1 MNFNSLKFLPSLKST
16 NSSRPEKAGFFSCA
30 DAVTAGVDIR
40 SGAGHF
46 PAMDDLST
54 QRPLSVGVHG
64 VGDHARRTI
73 LPAIATSPALRLA
86 GLSTRNGDVLAE
98 QCAAWS
104 CPGWNSL
111 DAMLEDGGLDAV
123 FVATPIGRHF
133 DDGRRVL
140 EAGFH
145 LWSEKAFTRNAQ
157 DAEALVSLAAERDL
171 AICVSLAPA
180 YHAVFTRLQG
190 LIRAGEI
197 GGVRAVEAHFG
208 FPHVAP
214 EHSKYD
220 AESGGSA
227 LLDLGY
233 YPVLLPA
240 VLLDAFPRV
249 AGAAMTSETGYAIDT
264 AGACLMQ
271 FPDGVTAAAQ
281 WGYGRDY
288 INELTVVGETGALTA
303 RAAFSKPQHLPPTL
317 TLRRQNQE
325 TAIEIGSG
333 DQFVDMLAVFAEA
346 ARDPEAARRMRE
358 IALAHQVLLEQIASM
373 SVSG

>member
-1 MNFNSLKFLPSLKST
+1 
-16 NSSRPEKAGFFSCA
+16 
-30 DAVTAGVDIR
+30 
-40 SGAGHF
+40 
-46 PAMDDLST
+46 MDELST
-54 QRPLSVGVHG
+54 QRHLSVGVHG

-73 LPAIATSPALRLA
+73 LPALAASPAVRLA
-86 GLSTRNGDVLAE
+86 GLSTRNEDILAE

-111 DAMLEDGGLDAV
+111 DAMLDAKPDEGGLDAV
-123 FVATPIGRHF
+123 FVATPIGCHF
-133 DDGRRVL
+133 EDGKKIL

-157 DAEALVSLAAERDL
+157 DAEALVSLASERDL

-180 YHAVFTRLQG
+180 YHTVFTRLQG

-197 GGVRAVEAHFG
+197 GSVRAVHAHFG
-208 FPHVAP
+208 FPHVDP
-214 EHSKYD
+214 GHSKYD
-220 AESGGSA
+220 AGSGGSA

-249 AGAAMTSETGYAIDT
+249 AGATITTDTGYAIDT
-264 AGACLMQ
+264 AGACLLD
-271 FPDGVTAAAQ
+271 FPDGVTATAQ

-288 INELTVVGETGALTA
+288 VNELTVVGASGALTA
-303 RAAFSKPQHLPPTL
+303 RPAFSKPRHLPPTL

-325 TAIEIGSG
+325 TAIEIGPG

-346 ARDPEAARRMRE
+346 GRDAAAARRMRE
-358 IALAHQVLLEQIASM
+358 IALAHQVLLDQVLITSAND
-373 SVSG
+373 

>member
-16 NSSRPEKAGFFSCA
+16 NSSRPGKAGFFCCRA
-30 DAVTAGVDIR
+30 AATPGVDIR

-46 PAMDDLST
+46 PAMADFST

-64 VGDHARRTI
+64 IGDHARRTV

-86 GLSTRNGDVLAE
+86 GLSTRDGGVLAE

-104 CPGWNSL
+104 CPGWDSL
-111 DAMLEDGGLDAV
+111 DAMLGEGGLDAV
-123 FVATPIGRHF
+123 FVATPIGLHF
-133 DDGRRVL
+133 DDGRKVL
-140 EAGFH
+140 EAGLH

-157 DAEALVSLAAERDL
+157 DAETLISLAAGRDL
-171 AICVSLAPA
+171 AVCVSLAPA
-180 YHAVFTRLQG
+180 HHALFTRLQG

-197 GGVRAVEAHFG
+197 GTVRAVSAHFG
-208 FPHVAP
+208 FSHVDAS
-214 EHSKYD
+214 HSKYD

-227 LLDLGY
+227 LLDMGY

-249 AGAAMTSETGYAIDT
+249 AGAATTTEPGYSVDT
-264 AGACLMQ
+264 AGACLLE
-271 FPDGVTAAAQ
+271 FADGVTATAQ

-288 INELTVVGETGALTA
+288 INELTVIGETGALTA
-303 RAAFSKPQHLPPTL
+303 RPAFSKPPHLPPTL

-325 TAIEIGSG
+325 TPIEVAPG

-346 ARDPEAARRMRE
+346 VRDTEIARRMRE
-358 IALAHQVLLEQIASM
+358 TALAHQVLLDQITVAAN
-373 SVSG
+373 G